1 MKTKTILISLIASVM
16 TLSSCTDST
25 ATQPASPADSSANP
39 ALECI
44 LTRTSV
50 RQYAPDRTIS
60 RDTVETLLRAAMSAP
75 TAVNKQPWAF
85 IAIDSREDLDSL
97 AAVLPYAR
105 MLTKAPLAIVTCG
118 DMSKVIDSETPE
130 QGFWIQD
137 VSAAT
142 ENLLLAAH
150 ALGLG
155 AVWTGVYPDSGRVK
169 AVQQRLGLPDTII
182 PLAVVPIGYPTG
194 PQTPKDKWNPDNIRF
209 NRW

>member
-1 MKTKTILISLIASVM
+1 MKKSVILTAFTASIM
-16 TLSSCTDST
+16 ALSSCTTSST
-25 ATQPASPADSSANP
+25 PDATADQSTGNA

-50 RQYAPDRTIS
+50 RQYQPDRTIS

-85 IAIDSREDLDSL
+85 IALDDRAALDSL
-97 AAVLPYAR
+97 AQVLPYAR

-118 DMSKVIDSETPE
+118 DLSKAIDGEDADK
-130 QGFWIQD
+130 GFWIQD

-150 ALGLG
+150 AMGLG
-155 AVWTGVYPDSGRVK
+155 AVWTGVYPDAERVK
-169 AVQQRLGLPDTII
+169 DVQERLGLPANVI
-182 PLAVVPIGYPTG
+182 PLAVVPVGYPTG
-194 PQTPKDKWNPDNIRF
+194 PQKPKEKWEPANVHF
-209 NRW
+209 NKW

>member
-1 MKTKTILISLIASVM
+1 MA
-16 TLSSCTDST
+16 LSSCTTSST
-25 ATQPASPADSSANP
+25 PDATADQSTGNA

-50 RQYAPDRTIS
+50 RQYQPDRTIS

-85 IAIDSREDLDSL
+85 IALDDRAALDSL
-97 AAVLPYAR
+97 AQVLPYAR

-118 DMSKVIDSETPE
+118 DLSKAIDGEDADK
-130 QGFWIQD
+130 GFWIQD

-150 ALGLG
+150 AIGLG
-155 AVWTGVYPDSGRVK
+155 AVWTGVYPDAERVK
-169 AVQQRLGLPDTII
+169 DVQERLGLPANVI
-182 PLAVVPIGYPTG
+182 PLAVVPVGYPTG
-194 PQTPKDKWNPDNIRF
+194 PQKPKEKWDPANVHF
-209 NRW
+209 NKW

>member
-1 MKTKTILISLIASVM
+1 MA
-16 TLSSCTDST
+16 LSSCTTSST
-25 ATQPASPADSSANP
+25 PDATADQSTGNA

-50 RQYAPDRTIS
+50 RQYQPDRTIS

-85 IAIDSREDLDSL
+85 IALDDRAALDSL
-97 AAVLPYAR
+97 AQVLPYAR

-118 DMSKVIDSETPE
+118 DLSKAIDGEDADK
-130 QGFWIQD
+130 GFWIQD

-150 ALGLG
+150 AMGLG
-155 AVWTGVYPDSGRVK
+155 AVWTGVYPDAERVK
-169 AVQQRLGLPDTII
+169 DVQERLGLPANVI
-182 PLAVVPIGYPTG
+182 PLAVVPVGYPTG
-194 PQTPKDKWNPDNIRF
+194 PQRPKEKWEPANVHF
-209 NRW
+209 NKW

>member
-1 MKTKTILISLIASVM
+1 MKKSVILTAFIASIM
-16 TLSSCTDST
+16 ALSSCTTSST
-25 ATQPASPADSSANP
+25 PDATADQSTGNA

-50 RQYAPDRTIS
+50 RQYQPDRTIS

-85 IAIDSREDLDSL
+85 IALDDRAALDSL
-97 AAVLPYAR
+97 AQVLPYAR

-118 DMSKVIDSETPE
+118 DLSKAIDGEDADK
-130 QGFWIQD
+130 GFWIQD

-150 ALGLG
+150 AMGLG
-155 AVWTGVYPDSGRVK
+155 AVWTGVYPDAERVK
-169 AVQQRLGLPDTII
+169 DVQERLDLPANVI
-182 PLAVVPIGYPTG
+182 PLAVVPVGYPTG
-194 PQTPKDKWNPDNIRF
+194 PQKPKEKWEPANVHF
-209 NRW
+209 NKW

>member
-1 MKTKTILISLIASVM
+1 MKKSVILTAFIASIM
-16 TLSSCTDST
+16 ALSSCTTSST
-25 ATQPASPADSSANP
+25 PNATADQSTGNA

-50 RQYAPDRTIS
+50 RQYQPDRTIS

-85 IAIDSREDLDSL
+85 IALDDRAALDSL
-97 AAVLPYAR
+97 AQVLPYAR

-118 DMSKVIDSETPE
+118 DLSKAIDGEDADK
-130 QGFWIQD
+130 GFWIQD

-150 ALGLG
+150 AMGLG
-155 AVWTGVYPDSGRVK
+155 AVWTGVYPDAERVK
-169 AVQQRLGLPDTII
+169 DVQERLDLPANVI
-182 PLAVVPIGYPTG
+182 PLAVVPVGYPTG
-194 PQTPKDKWNPDNIRF
+194 PQKPKEKWEPANVHF
-209 NRW
+209 NKW

>member
-1 MKTKTILISLIASVM
+1 MKKSVILTAFIASIM
-16 TLSSCTDST
+16 ALSSCTTSST
-25 ATQPASPADSSANP
+25 PNATADQSTGNA

-50 RQYAPDRTIS
+50 RQYQPDRTIS

-85 IAIDSREDLDSL
+85 IALDDRAALDSL
-97 AAVLPYAR
+97 AQVLPYAR

-118 DMSKVIDSETPE
+118 DLSKAIDGEDADK
-130 QGFWIQD
+130 GFWIQD

-150 ALGLG
+150 AMGLG
-155 AVWTGVYPDSGRVK
+155 AVWTGVYPDAERVK
-169 AVQQRLGLPDTII
+169 DVQERLDLPANVI
-182 PLAVVPIGYPTG
+182 PLAVVPVGYPTG
-194 PQTPKDKWNPDNIRF
+194 PQKPKEKWDPANVHF
-209 NRW
+209 NKW

>member
-1 MKTKTILISLIASVM
+1 MA
-16 TLSSCTDST
+16 LSSCTTSST
-25 ATQPASPADSSANP
+25 PNATADQSTGNA

-50 RQYAPDRTIS
+50 RQYQPDRTIS

-85 IAIDSREDLDSL
+85 IALDDRAALDSL
-97 AAVLPYAR
+97 AQVLPYAR

-118 DMSKVIDSETPE
+118 DLSKAIDGEDADK
-130 QGFWIQD
+130 GFWIQD

-150 ALGLG
+150 AMGLG
-155 AVWTGVYPDSGRVK
+155 AVWTGVYPDAERVK
-169 AVQQRLGLPDTII
+169 DVQERLDLPANVI
-182 PLAVVPIGYPTG
+182 PLAVVPVGYPTG
-194 PQTPKDKWNPDNIRF
+194 PQKPKEKWDPANVHF
-209 NRW
+209 NKW

>member
-1 MKTKTILISLIASVM
+1 MKKSVILTAFTASIM
-16 TLSSCTDST
+16 ALSSCTTSST
-25 ATQPASPADSSANP
+25 PDATADQSTGNA

-50 RQYAPDRTIS
+50 RQYQPDRTIS

-85 IAIDSREDLDSL
+85 IALDDRAALDSL
-97 AAVLPYAR
+97 AQVLPYAR

-118 DMSKVIDSETPE
+118 DLSKAIDGEDADK
-130 QGFWIQD
+130 GFWIQD

-150 ALGLG
+150 AMGLG
-155 AVWTGVYPDSGRVK
+155 AVWTGVYPDAERVK
-169 AVQQRLGLPDTII
+169 DVQERLDLPANVI
-182 PLAVVPIGYPTG
+182 PLAVVPVGYPTG
-194 PQTPKDKWNPDNIRF
+194 PQKPKEKWEPANVHF
-209 NRW
+209 NKW

>member
-1 MKTKTILISLIASVM
+1 MA
-16 TLSSCTDST
+16 LSSCTTSST
-25 ATQPASPADSSANP
+25 PDATADQSTGNA

-50 RQYAPDRTIS
+50 RQYQPDRTIS

-85 IAIDSREDLDSL
+85 IALDDRAALDSL
-97 AAVLPYAR
+97 AQVLPYAR

-118 DMSKVIDSETPE
+118 DLSKAIDGEDADK
-130 QGFWIQD
+130 GFWIQD

-150 ALGLG
+150 AMGLG
-155 AVWTGVYPDSGRVK
+155 AVWTGVYPDAERVK
-169 AVQQRLGLPDTII
+169 DVQERLGLPANVI
-182 PLAVVPIGYPTG
+182 PLAVVPVGYPTG
-194 PQTPKDKWNPDNIRF
+194 PQKPKEKWEPANVHF
-209 NRW
+209 NKW

>member
-1 MKTKTILISLIASVM
+1 MKKSVILTAFIASIM
-16 TLSSCTDST
+16 ALSSCTTSST
-25 ATQPASPADSSANP
+25 PDATADQSTGNA

-50 RQYAPDRTIS
+50 RQYQPDRTIS

-85 IAIDSREDLDSL
+85 IALDDRAALDSL
-97 AAVLPYAR
+97 AQVLPYAR

-118 DMSKVIDSETPE
+118 DLSKAIDGEDADK
-130 QGFWIQD
+130 GFWIQD

-150 ALGLG
+150 AMGLG
-155 AVWTGVYPDSGRVK
+155 AVWTGVYPDAERVK
-169 AVQQRLGLPDTII
+169 DVQERLDLPANVI
-182 PLAVVPIGYPTG
+182 PLAVVPVGYPTG
-194 PQTPKDKWNPDNIRF
+194 PQKPKEKWDPANVHF
-209 NRW
+209 NKW